1 MKTLAILLLSLL
13 STATIAQQTVIW
25 KGGTPG
31 KETSWNEA
39 RNWSNYQ
46 VPDEDTD
53 VVIKA
58 LHTGHHA
65 QPVIDGRVEVRSIE
79 LHTGTSLTIKEKGK
93 LLIDGAEDYTLGIVN
108 YGGMLYNDGLI
119 YLTQIEDF
127 SAEKFAAH
135 VLGNGSLF
143 MDSLPSDSS
152 YIAKNIK

>member
-1 MKTLAILLLSLL
+1 MKTLAILLLSLI

-39 RNWSNYQ
+39 RNWSTYN

-65 QPVIDGRVEVRSIE
+65 QPVIDDLVEVRSIE
-79 LHTGTSLTIKEKGK
+79 LHTGASLTIEVEGR
-93 LLIDGAEDYTLGIVN
+93 LLIDGEEHYTLGIVN
-108 YGGMLYNDGLI
+108 YGGTLFNHGMI
-119 YLTQIEDF
+119 SLTQIENF
-127 SAEKFAAH
+127 SPEKFAMYAA
-135 VLGNGSLF
+135 GNGKVIL
-143 MDSLPSDSS
+143 DSLPMDTF
-152 YIAKNIK
+152 YFVKN